1 MSKQKSQ
8 TFVFGAVILLISN
21 VLVKLIGAVFKIP
34 LTHIIGVAGMSNFNA
49 AYSIYVS
56 FYMIS
61 TAGIPVAVS
70 RMIAASNSKGNIN
83 EVKKIFRLAYWLFF
97 TVGLVGTAAMII
109 FSRSFAEFSK
119 MPDSYLAMIV
129 IAPTLFFICL
139 SSAYRGY

>member
-1 MSKQKSQ
+1 MIYLSKQKSQ

-97 TVGLVGTAAMII
+97 TVGLVGTVAMIV

-139 SSAYRGY
+139 SSA